1 MLDDHEHE
9 SYRRFHE
16 RRHGMLLD
24 LLNCHA
30 QPRQK
35 RCLDIGG
42 GGDVAG
48 AGAVIRERYAEEL
61 HAVDLGD
68 DVEKGR
74 QRGAIS
80 VPCNVDWERLPY
92 EDSFF
97 DLVLFASVV
106 EHLYNP
112 HTVLRE
118 IARVLR
124 PGGLLVLEAPNAVA
138 LGRRL
143 DALMGR
149 NPFRWFNQY
158 NAVENKS
165 LMIYCAVFYTPEE
178 IEAALAPEFEVIE
191 HRYCMHAPSVNPCK
205 RWLREAAFRLNPRL
219 GDCFFVVARRKE

>member
-9 SYRRFHE
+9 AYRRFHE
-16 RRHGMLLD
+16 RRHGMLLAILD
-24 LLNCHA
+24 RHVHS
-30 QPRQK
+30 RQK

-48 AGAVIRERYAEEL
+48 AGTVIRERYSEEL
-61 HAVDLGD
+61 HAVDLGE

-74 QRGAIS
+74 QRGVIS
-80 VPCNVDWERLPY
+80 VQCNVDWDRLPY
-92 EDSFF
+92 EDSYF

-112 HTVLRE
+112 HTVFQE

-165 LMIYCAVFYTPEE
+165 VMVYCSVFYTPEE
-178 IEAALAPEFEVIE
+178 VEAALASTFDVLERQ
-191 HRYCMHAPSVNPCK
+191 HCMHAPSANFLK
-205 RWLREAAFRLNPRL
+205 RLVRESAFRLNPRL